1 MRELL
6 FLFPFLFLTVAL
18 YTYPG
23 EPFNLAMITRENV
36 VRQRAFVTCNRGK
49 TSDRDTIV
57 GSRIPGRTEA
67 RTKSLRGE
75 HGRALLS
82 HSLRPLRRDQ
92 SFRGESLSQRGAL
105 PPRRT
110 GRPGLCSQKVAFLEP
125 KLANTFK
132 NTLGNYLG
140 DNDGYN
146 LGTNELQMCW

>member
-6 FLFPFLFLTVAL
+6 FLFLFLFLTVAL

-23 EPFNLAMITRENV
+23 ESFNLAMITRENV

-67 RTKSLRGE
+67 RTKSLRGK

-92 SFRGESLSQRGAL
+92 SFRSESLSQRGAL

-110 GRPGLCSQKVAFLEP
+110 QKTRLVLAKGRIFRAKAREYF
-125 KLANTFK
+125 
-132 NTLGNYLG
+132 
-140 DNDGYN
+140 
-146 LGTNELQMCW
+146 